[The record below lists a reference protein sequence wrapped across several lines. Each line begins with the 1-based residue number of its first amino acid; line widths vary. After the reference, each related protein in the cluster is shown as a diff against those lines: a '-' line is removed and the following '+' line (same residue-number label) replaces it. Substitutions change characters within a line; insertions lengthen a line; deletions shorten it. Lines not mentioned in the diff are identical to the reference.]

1 MTKLPTEPVLAS
13 VLWCLWSVASG
24 YSRRKEAGTLEASD
38 KQARDCLQIPFGMKY
53 RLGGSAPELGM

>member
-1 MTKLPTEPVLAS
+1 MYFG
-13 VLWCLWSVASG
+13 ASG
-24 YSRRKEAGTLEASD
+24 PWPPVTVGEIKEAGTLKASD